1 MLDHVST
8 NFLKDVWVP
17 IDEVVIVTTAAP
29 EIKLSDIESKAEPVH
44 MVDLYNAIRY
54 SLYHEVLTHQI
65 LNETQIEALHNY
77 FKVLQKYF
85 PFDNENPRRF
95 IKRMTQWM
103 AIRKNET
110 NTMNIEAIMRAGSE
124 GFLPPL
130 QPYIGCKGSSPE
142 LRGYPCA
149 LWQLFHIL
157 TISEYTRPRTNDS
170 QNQHLVL
177 PAMKG
182 YVANFFTCKSC
193 RDHFNSMTH
202 SLEDELR
209 HANSSVLWLWTA
221 HNQVNARLAG
231 SSTEDPLFP
240 KIQFP
245 GKSTCRSCHAKQENE
260 WQEKEVLKF
269 LQNHYNSAN
278 LVRNSCAM
286 NLASYSLLIFL
297 AFLPCKIISF
307 QYSVS
312 V

>member
-1 MLDHVST
+1 MVDHVSR

-17 IDEVVIVTTAAP
+17 IEQVVVVPTSVPEVT
-29 EIKLSDIESKAEPVH
+29 LNDIEAKAEPVH
-44 MVDLYNAIRY
+44 MIDLYNAVRY
-54 SLYHEVLTHQI
+54 SLYHEVLTHQV
-65 LNETQIEALHNY
+65 LNDTQIEALHNY
-77 FKVLQKYF
+77 LKVLHKYF

-103 AIRKNET
+103 GIRKNDT

-149 LWQLFHIL
+149 LWQLFHTL

-170 QNQHLVL
+170 QNQHFVL

-182 YVANFFTCKSC
+182 YIDNFFTCKHC
-193 RDHFNSMTH
+193 RDHFNGMTRN
-202 SLEDELR
+202 LENELK
-209 HANSSVLWLWTA
+209 HANSSVLWLWKA
-221 HNQVNARLAG
+221 HNSVNARLAG
-231 SSTEDPLFP
+231 SSTEDPLSP

-245 GKSTCRSCHAKQENE
+245 GKSACRSCHGREESE

-269 LQNHYNSAN
+269 LQNHYHSAN
-278 LVRNSCAM
+278 LVRNASPL
-286 NLASYSLLIFL
+286 NTASYSLLIILVFI
-297 AFLPCKIISF
+297 ASF
-307 QYSVS
+307 VS
-312 V
+312 LKH